1 MPDINSLTSP
11 TAHLPTSKPQRD
23 SRQVKR
29 RNIGALMKAAFLT
42 LLIAAIAG
50 VEFHHEWT
58 HSELA
63 GGICLAPESQ
73 KVAINDMLIQHLRA
87 H

>member
-1 MPDINSLTSP
+1 
-11 TAHLPTSKPQRD
+11 
-23 SRQVKR
+23 
-29 RNIGALMKAAFLT
+29 MKTAFLI
-42 LLIAAIAG
+42 LFVAAIAG

-63 GGICLAPESQ
+63 GGVCLAPESQ
-73 KVAINDMLIQHLRA
+73 KIAINDMLIQHLRA

>member
-1 MPDINSLTSP
+1 
-11 TAHLPTSKPQRD
+11 
-23 SRQVKR
+23 
-29 RNIGALMKAAFLT
+29 MKAALLT

-63 GGICLAPESQ
+63 GGVCLAPESQ
-73 KVAINDMLIQHLRA
+73 KVAINDMLIQHLRS